1 MVNLNTKTAAHPAES
16 VLADFLAGSL
26 SKDDRERLEK
36 HLSSCG
42 QCLDTIVAAHEAV
55 TAFDKKRPLKKLK
68 ETIMKKMNIYLL
80 LAIISFSFSFITPRF
95 FIQLLVATLLLG
107 IKWVA
112 DSKSTRMLV
121 MIYEAW
127 KRDGA
132 RGATDALET
141 LDIDRNN
148 RL

>member
-1 MVNLNTKTAAHPAES
+1 MVNLNTKITAHPAEHL
-16 VLADFLAGSL
+16 LADFLAGNL
-26 SKDDRERLEK
+26 SRDKRERLEK
-36 HLSSCG
+36 HLSSCE
-42 QCLDTIVAAHEAV
+42 QCLNVVVSAYEAV
-55 TAFDKKRPLKKLK
+55 TAFNKKRPLKKLR
-68 ETIMKKMNIYLL
+68 ETVMKKINIYLL
-80 LAIISFSFSFITPRF
+80 LAIISFFFSFITPRF

-141 LDIDRNN
+141 LDTDRNN